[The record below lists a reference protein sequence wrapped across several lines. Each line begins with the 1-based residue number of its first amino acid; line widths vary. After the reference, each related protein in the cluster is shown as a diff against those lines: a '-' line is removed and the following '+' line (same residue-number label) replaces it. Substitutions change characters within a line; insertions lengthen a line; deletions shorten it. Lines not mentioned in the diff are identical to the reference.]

1 MTRSEADAAVR
12 PQLVITVNG
21 PGEIAAWLYPL
32 SVAIKRVRPD
42 IRICVC
48 LLPCVFSSG
57 AERGV
62 LDGMETVDAVA
73 DISQAYG
80 LILKNRM
87 PAGFEREAPT
97 LLFHLGGETA
107 LTVLIAR
114 RLGCQ
119 LFGYA
124 EAPLGWQGRFA
135 RMFFSGLNRLPPET
149 PPADIVGDMMVDA
162 ADLRRAAAR
171 GMEDGTTTIG
181 LFPGSRDYMVAQLLP
196 FMAAMVDELAGRR
209 PGLRF
214 VMAKSDFL
222 DWDFLA
228 NLPQSD
234 PGGEWA
240 VSQVTLHREN
250 GLAWLQTEAGTRI
263 DVLTNAQVLVGAD
276 LAVSLPGTNTGE
288 MGAAGL
294 PSVVIVPLHMA
305 SRNAHQAPL
314 PGLPGHVG
322 RIPVIGPSLQRFFAH
337 QLLKRTPLLSLP
349 NRRAGR
355 MIVPELVGDLTP
367 GDIADT
373 LETLLDTDRA
383 ALSAELRAAMGAGG
397 AATRLAEEVD
407 GYFRGLVPAAEFSN
421 A

>member
-1 MTRSEADAAVR
+1 MTGPGIEAAAR

-32 SVAIKRVRPD
+32 SVAVRRARPD

-73 DISQAYG
+73 DVGQSFG
-80 LILKNRM
+80 LILKDRL
-87 PAGFEREAPT
+87 PDGFRRDVPT

-114 RLGCQ
+114 RLGCRM
-119 LFGYA
+119 FGYA
-124 EAPLGWQGRFA
+124 EAPPGWQGRFE
-135 RMFFSGLNRLPPET
+135 RLFFSGLNKLPPAI
-149 PPADIVGDMMVDA
+149 PPGDIVGDMMVDA

-171 GMEDGTTTIG
+171 RDADGTTTIG
-181 LFPGSRDYMVAQLLP
+181 LFPGSRDYMVGPLLP
-196 FMAAMVDELAGRR
+196 FMAAAADELARRR
-209 PGLRF
+209 PALRF
-214 VMAKSDFL
+214 VIAKSDFL

-228 NLPQSD
+228 NLPRSD
-234 PGGEWA
+234 PGAEWA
-240 VSQVTLHREN
+240 VSEVTLHRED
-250 GLAWLQTEAGTRI
+250 GRAWLMTGAGTRI
-263 DVLTNAQVLVGAD
+263 DVLTNAQVLAGAD

-305 SRNAHQAPL
+305 NRNAHQTPL

-322 RIPVIGPSLQRFFAH
+322 RIPLIGPPLQRFFAH
-337 QLLKRTPLLSLP
+337 QALKRTPLLSLP

-373 LETLLDTDRA
+373 LETLLDGDRA

-397 AATRLAEEVD
+397 AAARLADEID
-407 GYFRGLVPAAEFSN
+407 GYFRALVPAAAPSN